1 MSGQF
6 SFSVI
11 VGRFVTSPI
20 FYFLILKIKTMSKFK
35 NTFDAIKQASP
46 SISENEIDLMLSSV
60 EIVLNKIPNADSID
74 DFESSNCITREE
86 YKKQMNWCYDLF
98 HSMIYNIQS
107 LYGNKVSEIIS
118 EYFFSDEDGMVKV
131 GVYEASREYGGGEEG
146 GWYYTNYYH
155 VETKRMPF
163 NRVDNFKVQLANE
176 NEEEGRKYEYQGMRV
191 AYVELYE
198 GQHTKD
204 GTEHYC

>member
-1 MSGQF
+1 
-6 SFSVI
+6 
-11 VGRFVTSPI
+11 
-20 FYFLILKIKTMSKFK
+20 MSKFK

-74 DFESSNCITREE
+74 DFESSNCITRDE

-98 HSMIYNIQS
+98 HSIIYNIQS
-107 LYGNKVSEIIS
+107 LYGNKVSEIVS
-118 EYFFSDEDGMVKV
+118 EYFYSDEDSMVKV

-155 VETKRMPF
+155 IETKRMPY
-163 NRVDNFKVQLANE
+163 NRVSNFKVQLANE

-191 AYVELYE
+191 SYIELYE

>member
-1 MSGQF
+1 
-6 SFSVI
+6 
-11 VGRFVTSPI
+11 
-20 FYFLILKIKTMSKFK
+20 MSKFK

-46 SISENEIDLMLSSV
+46 SLSKNEIDLMLSSV
-60 EIVLNKIPNADSID
+60 GIIKDNFPNADNID
-74 DFESSNCITREE
+74 NYESSYCLTKDD
-86 YKKQMNWCYDLF
+86 YKKQMNLCENLF
-98 HSMIYNIQS
+98 NEFRYMIQS
-107 LYGNKVSEIIS
+107 LYGKKVSEIVA

-155 VETKRMPF
+155 VESKSMPYNSF
-163 NRVDNFKVQLANE
+163 DNFKVQLANE

-191 AYVELYE
+191 AYIELYE